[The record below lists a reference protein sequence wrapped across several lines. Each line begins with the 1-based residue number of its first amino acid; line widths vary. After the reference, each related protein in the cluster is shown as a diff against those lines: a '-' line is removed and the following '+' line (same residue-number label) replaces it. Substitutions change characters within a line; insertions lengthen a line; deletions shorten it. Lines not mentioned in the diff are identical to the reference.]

1 MAIPHK
7 RSHPLLAQNAALEN
21 GAHEEAWRNLLKPLA
36 GRAAGPPGIN
46 GGHMTKLTA
55 RQSSPEEGVLLRELN
70 HRISNEYA
78 SAIGLVS
85 LAAARSGS
93 EEIKIALTGITELL
107 HHYADVHHAL
117 EIPEHHTR
125 IDASAYLR
133 QLCRSISRSKL
144 DFMKIELVLAAT
156 PLQLQSDRCWLLGMI
171 VYELVTNAARH
182 AFPGVNGEIRVELLR
197 ARAFVQCTVLD
208 NGSAP
213 ASVQPGR
220 GLKIVGELI
229 KGLDGRFKQKF
240 GSRGSTSILVFPY
253 INEPQRTGP
262 RKNQTMNGAGLA
274 ADRTLPRTNRKRP
287 EKGSSRMTAQM
298 RYNKSES
305 HQSDVGTYSCEKGEI
320 IP

>member
-1 MAIPHK
+1 
-7 RSHPLLAQNAALEN
+7 
-21 GAHEEAWRNLLKPLA
+21 
-36 GRAAGPPGIN
+36 
-46 GGHMTKLTA
+46 MTKLTA
-55 RQSSPEEGVLLRELN
+55 QLSSLEEGVLLHELN
-70 HRISNEYA
+70 HRINNEYT

-107 HHYADVHHAL
+107 HHHADVHHAL
-117 EIPEHHTR
+117 EIPEHHMQ

-133 QLCRSISRSKL
+133 KLCRSIGRSKL
-144 DFMKIELVLAAT
+144 DLMKIELVLAAA

-182 AFPGVNGEIRVELLR
+182 AFAGRNGEIRVELLR
-197 ARAFVQCTVLD
+197 ADATVQCTVLD

-213 ASVQPGR
+213 ANVQPGR

-253 INEPQRTGP
+253 IDEPQRTGP
-262 RKNQTMNGAGLA
+262 RKKQTINGAGLA
-274 ADRTLPRTNRKRP
+274 ADRTRRRTDR
-287 EKGSSRMTAQM
+287 SAQP
-298 RYNKSES
+298 S
-305 HQSDVGTYSCEKGEI
+305 
-320 IP
+320 